1 MIPFIKR
8 TAAIILALGSTVA
21 MAETR
26 INGAGATFPE
36 PFYQKLVVEYQNA
49 HPDIKID
56 YKGIGSG
63 GGIKGITDKT
73 IHFAGSDAPLSKS
86 ELEKLGG
93 PEAVVQFP
101 TCAGGV
107 VPIFN
112 LPGITDLNFTG
123 EVLADIYM
131 GKITNWNDPKIAEA
145 NPDAKLPDLAITTA
159 WRTDGSGTT
168 YVFSNYLATQST
180 DFDQKIGASKMVSWP
195 GGRGGKGNAG
205 VTQVVQSTTG
215 AIGYVEQAYAT
226 ENKLT
231 FGAVKSKDGKFIKCS
246 PESVSAAGAGAVDQ
260 LTGTVQKANIWNQP
274 GDNAYPI
281 GSFTYIIVYKD
292 LNNLDSKEQAQA
304 LVDYLKWLTHDGQSY
319 AGALDYAPLA
329 PAVQEKVSEAIKA
342 ITYKGEALN

>member
-8 TAAIILALGSTVA
+8 TAALVLALGSTVA

-36 PFYQKLVVEYQNA
+36 PLYQKLVVSYQES
-49 HPDIKID
+49 HPEIKID

-73 IHFAGSDAPLSKS
+73 IHFAGSDAPLSAK
-86 ELEKLGG
+86 EIAALGG
-93 PEAVVQFP
+93 ADAIVQFP

-112 LPGITDLNFTG
+112 LDGVTELNFTG

-131 GKITNWNDPKIAEA
+131 GKITKWNDAKIAEI
-145 NPDAKLPDLAITTA
+145 NEGVTLPDLAITPA

-168 YVFSNYLATQST
+168 FVFTNYLATQSKE
-180 DFDQKIGASKMVSWP
+180 FDETIGASKLVSWKF
-195 GGRGGKGNAG
+195 GQGGKGNPG
-205 VTQVVQSTTG
+205 VAQIVKTTKG
-215 AIGYVEQAYAT
+215 GIGYVEQAYAVQSH
-226 ENKLT
+226 LT
-231 FGAVKSKDGKFIKCS
+231 FGAVKNKDGKYVKCT
-246 PESVSAAGAGAVDQ
+246 PEAVSAAGEGALSQ
-260 LTGTVQKANIWNQP
+260 LNGTVLKANLWNQS
-274 GDNAYPI
+274 GESTYPI
-281 GSFTYIIVYKD
+281 ASFTYIIVYKD

-304 LVDYLKWLTHDGQSY
+304 LVDFLKWATHDGQSH
-319 AGALDYAPLA
+319 APALDFAPLA
-329 PAVQEKVSEAIKA
+329 PGVQEKAAEAIKA